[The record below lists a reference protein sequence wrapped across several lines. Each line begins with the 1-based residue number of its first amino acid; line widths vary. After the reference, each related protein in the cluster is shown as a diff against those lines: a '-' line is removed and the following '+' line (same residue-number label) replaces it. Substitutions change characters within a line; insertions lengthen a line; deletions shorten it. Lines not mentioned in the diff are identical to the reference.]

1 MQLYIN
7 PCDPPPLHITH
18 IIQNS
23 LTNFST
29 PLSALWASISCIIS
43 KYASYRDSK
52 STFYNGV
59 PVKCVRDSILC
70 PAWFI
75 TCSLVPFLVWNFSG
89 GGGGGKVFLRYPDIS
104 EIWLR
109 FFLNMPQI
117 CLRYSRDMNHI
128 WLRYSLNECLRY
140 AWDLPRI
147 SLK

>member
-1 MQLYIN
+1 MILRLFTSPTSFKIPQLTF
-7 PCDPPPLHITH
+7 PLPWVYCGHLYCVSFPSMMI
-18 IIQNS
+18 
-23 LTNFST
+23 F
-29 PLSALWASISCIIS
+29 ALQAIR
-43 KYASYRDSK
+43 YRVSK

-59 PVKCVRDSILC
+59 PVKCVRDSIFC

-75 TCSLVPFLVWNFSG
+75 TCSLVPFLVCNFSG
-89 GGGGGKVFLRYPDIS
+89 GGGGAVCLRYPDIS